1 MIQTS
6 LIIIG
11 AYFWGGIPSAYILG
25 KLIKKIDIREYGS
38 GNVGASN
45 ITINFNIWMGLSIG
59 TFDTIVKSTIPI
71 VLANLFDQSLWVQMS
86 IGIAAIA
93 GHNWSPYLKFTGGR
107 GISTTIGVMLG
118 LVMWKEII
126 SGIILLGIIGSL
138 ILKQTA
144 LFTLITAI
152 SLPVITYY
160 TNVNVE
166 LTYISVSFTTLII
179 LKRLT
184 ANWSSPPSNQL
195 LLKTLILRLLWDRD
209 LIEKDIWISKRP

>member
-45 ITINFNIWMGLSIG
+45 ITINFNIWMGLSVG

-86 IGIAAIA
+86 IGIATIA

-152 SLPVITYY
+152 SLPFITYY

-195 LLKTLILRLLWDRD
+195 LVKTLILRLLWDRD

>member
-1 MIQTS
+1 MLQNS

-11 AYFWGGIPSAYILG
+11 AYFWGGIPSAYIIG
-25 KLIKKIDIREYGS
+25 KLIKRIDIREYGS

-45 ITINFNIWMGLSIG
+45 ITINFNIWMGLSVG

-71 VLANLFDQSLWVQMS
+71 VLANLFDQSLWIQMS
-86 IGIAAIA
+86 IGIATIA

-126 SGIILLGIIGSL
+126 SGIILLGIIGHM

-152 SLPVITYY
+152 SLPFITYFA
-160 TNVNVE
+160 NGNVE

-184 ANWSSPPSNQL
+184 SNWSSPPSNQL
-195 LLKTLILRLLWDRD
+195 LVKTLILRFLWDRD
-209 LIEKDIWISKRP
+209 LREKDIWTSRKP

>member
-45 ITINFNIWMGLSIG
+45 ITINFNIWMGLSVG

-152 SLPVITYY
+152 SLPFITYY

-195 LLKTLILRLLWDRD
+195 LVKTLILRLLWDRD

>member
-107 GISTTIGVMLG
+107 GISTTIGVMIG

>member
-1 MIQTS
+1 
-6 LIIIG
+6 
-11 AYFWGGIPSAYILG
+11 
-25 KLIKKIDIREYGS
+25 
-38 GNVGASN
+38 
-45 ITINFNIWMGLSIG
+45 
-59 TFDTIVKSTIPI
+59 
-71 VLANLFDQSLWVQMS
+71 
-86 IGIAAIA
+86 
-93 GHNWSPYLKFTGGR
+93 
-107 GISTTIGVMLG
+107 MLG

-152 SLPVITYY
+152 SLPFITYY

-195 LLKTLILRLLWDRD
+195 LVKTLILRLLWDRD